1 MPHGGGK
8 AGQGVDGSGRTGSTA
23 LMLAGGATPL
33 RVEQGLFEE
42 MLAGWDRQ
50 QRSRRLSEGIVRGRA
65 QVVRRFAAHT
75 RSWPWAWTPGMFEAW
90 VAESGW
96 AYSTVRGY
104 QGAVAGFLDYV
115 CDPRYGWGEACR
127 ARVGAVPVQVCHR
140 DNMAVHAADYEGR
153 PDRRPLSRN
162 ELQAFFDA
170 ADERVERLSGGGR
183 KGWLTAFRDST
194 MFKVVY
200 GWGLRRRE
208 AAMLEVD
215 DFTANPAAPELG
227 RFGTVAVRYGKAMR
241 GSPPRRRS
249 VATVMPWV
257 AEALEQYLEQVRP
270 RYPAA
275 GTCAALWLTERGQR
289 ISARSMDE
297 RFATVRVAAG
307 LPAVLSIHCLRHSYV
322 SHLIEDGVDPLFVQ
336 QQVGH
341 SWASTTAVYTSVGT
355 DAKNRMLR
363 AALALA
369 FDTKVAAPSSSRTP
383 GCAGEEDER

>member
-1 MPHGGGK
+1 M
-8 AGQGVDGSGRTGSTA
+8 DGSGRTGSTA

-50 QRSRRLSEGIVRGRA
+50 QRSRRLSEGIIRGRA

-75 RSWPWAWTPGMFEAW
+75 GAWPWAWTPGTFEAW
-90 VAESGW
+90 VAESSW

-104 QGAVAGFLDYV
+104 QGAVAAFLDYV
-115 CDPRYGWGEACR
+115 CDPRYGWVEVCR

-140 DNMAVHAADYEGR
+140 DNMAVHVADYEGR

-170 ADERVERLSGGGR
+170 ADERVERLAGGGR
-183 KGWLTAFRDST
+183 KGWLTAFRDSAL
-194 MFKVVY
+194 FKVVY

-208 AAMLEVD
+208 AAMLEVE

-241 GSPPRRRS
+241 GSPPRRRC
-249 VATVMPWV
+249 VATVMPWA
-257 AEALEQYLEQVRP
+257 AEALEQYLSEVRP
-270 RYPAA
+270 RYEAA
-275 GTCAALWLTERGQR
+275 ASCSALWLTERGQR

-369 FDTKVAAPSSSRTP
+369 FDTPPAPSPAPSPAASSAP
-383 GCAGEEDER
+383 PVGCAGGEETR